1 MNKKKL
7 YVYLL
12 IVVVSIFI
20 TLPFISKYLS
30 KVNYYQP
37 IQIKVDS
44 KSSFSSNDFYPFGIS
59 PNGRIFRFFTNDSI
73 TFFQGYSFLNKIAIL
88 VDDSVFSK
96 FNNIQICIGKSNC
109 YYTPDS
115 IKKTWENIGSK
126 NIINKN
132 LKVLVAPISLNNT
145 DSKIRMIFSVIH
157 WSIIQKTF
165 LVIFI
170 LLIFLLL
177 SYLICI
183 NRILIGIFV
192 KKLYKIITIFALIIV
207 SFLIKF
213 INKLLFIISSLFFKT
228 KSIIASKNI
237 INKLL
242 NIIRVL
248 LVLLFEILLIY
259 IGFKLVCKYFNDSIL
274 SSLYLSYDW
283 KNVLIFILI
292 SIIIVVL
299 SSELFYKLIRMPKNL
314 RQNIRLLFFTI
325 LFMLVAGEI
334 GLRFLD
340 KYKLANELSGSKR
353 YQSVYAKVECIGNL
367 KIYSPNLITSSKNK
381 EFTISIK
388 TNNEG
393 LCDNNFTINKPKD
406 EIRIAAIGDS
416 YTQGIGTTYDSTWV
430 NQLKQLLQNKN
441 PEKKINLLNA
451 GVGGSDPFFYY
462 MLLKYRMLKYKP
474 DIVIITFNQSDI
486 DDLEVRGGFERFLPD
501 GTTQYKNGPSWE
513 WLYAESYIFRM
524 IIFDVLHY
532 NRLLKPNL
540 STEETIKLTIAK
552 YKPCFFK
559 IKELCDS
566 NNIKLLTVFH
576 PQYFDITSGQFL
588 LEPIYDWYLNNISNQ
603 CLNLFDYFI
612 EKENMNTKNVFNYY
626 WKIDRHHNGR
636 GYATFARGV
645 EWKLNQMGI
654 IKTSDKIKSIE

>member
-7 YVYLL
+7 YVCLL
-12 IVVVSIFI
+12 IVVVSILI

-44 KSSFSSNDFYPFGIS
+44 KSSFSSKDFYPFGIS

-109 YYTPDS
+109 CYTPDS

-126 NIINKN
+126 NRSNKN
-132 LKVLVAPISLNNT
+132 IKVLVAPISLNTT

-157 WSIIQKTF
+157 WSIIQKT
-165 LVIFI
+165 LLLIFI

-177 SYLICI
+177 SYLIFI
-183 NRILIGIFV
+183 NRIPTGIFV
-192 KKLYKIITIFALIIV
+192 KKLFKKITIIALIIT
-207 SFLIKF
+207 SFLFKL

-242 NIIRVL
+242 NILRVL
-248 LVLLFEILLIY
+248 FVFLFEILLIY
-259 IGFKLVCKYFNDSIL
+259 IVFKLLCKYFNDSIL
-274 SSLYLSYDW
+274 SKLYLSNDW
-283 KNVLIFILI
+283 KSVSIFILI
-292 SIIIVVL
+292 SSVIIVV
-299 SSELFYKLIRMPKNL
+299 SSELIYKLIRIPKNL
-314 RQNIRLLFFTI
+314 KQNIRLLFFTI
-325 LFMLVAGEI
+325 FFMLVAGEI
-334 GLRFLD
+334 GLRFID
-340 KYKLANELSGSKR
+340 KYKLANELGGSKR

-367 KIYSPNLITSSKNK
+367 KIYPPNLFSSNKNK

-393 LCDNNFTINKPKD
+393 LCDNKFIINKPKN

-416 YTQGIGTTYDSTWV
+416 FTQGIGTTSDSTWV
-430 NQLKQLLQNKN
+430 NQLKQMLQSKN
-441 PEKKINLLNA
+441 PQKSINIMNA

-462 MLLKYRMLKYKP
+462 MLLKHRMLKYKP

-486 DDLEVRGGFERFLPD
+486 DDVEVRGGFERFLPD
-501 GTTQYKNGPSWE
+501 GTTQYKKGPSWE
-513 WLYAESYIFRM
+513 WLYAESYIFRL
-524 IIFDVLHY
+524 IIIDVLHY

-540 STEETIKLTIAK
+540 STEETTQLTIAK
-552 YKPCFFK
+552 YKPCFIK

-566 NNIKLLTVFH
+566 NNIKLITVFH
-576 PQYFDITSGQFL
+576 PQYFDITNGQFL
-588 LEPIYDWYLNNISNQ
+588 LKPIYDWYLKNISNQ
-603 CLNLFDYFI
+603 CLNLYDYYI
-612 EKENMNTKNVFNYY
+612 EKEMMNSQNVFNYY

-636 GYATFARGV
+636 GYGAFARGV
-645 EWKLNQMGI
+645 EWKLNQI
-654 IKTSDKIKSIE
+654 DSLIK